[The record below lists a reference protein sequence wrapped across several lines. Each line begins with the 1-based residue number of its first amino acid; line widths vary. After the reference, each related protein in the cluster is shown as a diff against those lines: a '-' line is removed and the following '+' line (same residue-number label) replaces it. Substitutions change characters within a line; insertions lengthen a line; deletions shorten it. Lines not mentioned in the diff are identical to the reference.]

1 MKKGKS
7 LSWFKKK
14 ADEVFSEYIR
24 RRDKGI
30 CFTCG
35 NQKRW
40 QDQDCG
46 HYISRQYN
54 ELRYDE
60 RNANCQCKHCNVF
73 RWGNLD
79 EYAIKLIRKYGI
91 RILEEFW
98 KRKHFKGKIFKTID
112 LEEIIKTYKRRI
124 KDLEE

>member
-1 MKKGKS
+1 MKMKS
-7 LSWFKKK
+7 LSQLKKK
-14 ADEVFSEYIR
+14 TDEVFSEYIR

-40 QDQDCG
+40 QDQQCG

-60 RNANCQCKHCNVF
+60 RNANCQCKYCNIF
-73 RWGNLD
+73 KSGNLD
-79 EYAIKLIRKYGI
+79 EYVIKLIRKYGVK
-91 RILEEFW
+91 ILEEFW
-98 KRKHFKGKIFKTID
+98 KRKHFRKKIFKVPELED
-112 LEEIIKTYKRRI
+112 LIKFYKQKI
-124 KDLEE
+124 KDLE